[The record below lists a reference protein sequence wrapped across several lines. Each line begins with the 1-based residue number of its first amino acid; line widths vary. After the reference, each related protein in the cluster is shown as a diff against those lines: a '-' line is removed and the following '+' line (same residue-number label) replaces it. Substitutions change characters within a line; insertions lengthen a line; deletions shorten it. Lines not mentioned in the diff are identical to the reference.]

1 MFEGRRVQPNHVR
14 QWEGIL
20 KGARLLGLRRCSHWR
35 DLGLVETSRFYR
47 EDYLG
52 AEMSMA

>member
-14 QWEGIL
+14 QWEGIP
-20 KGARLLGLRRCSHWR
+20 KGARLLGLRRCSHLR